1 MDFSQIKR
9 KEYVLEPDKETIGLL
24 THVRTLQLI
33 LSKVLYNIAHLD
45 VPTMVNA
52 DEILATPSLEKTTRS
67 CTKEEFVKMAYN
79 LEMYADVLTRG
90 MSSIARAMDT
100 KELDDTNRTPMIF
113 IDYIIDG
120 KDAEAK
126 K

>member
-33 LSKVLYNIAHLD
+33 LSKVLYDIAHLEL
-45 VPTMVNA
+45 PSMVNA
-52 DEILATPSLEKTTRS
+52 DEMLAKLSSKKTTRS
-67 CTKEEFVKMAYN
+67 CTKEEFVNMAYN
-79 LEMYADVLTRG
+79 LEMYTHVLTRG
-90 MSSIARAMDT
+90 MSSIARAMDS

-120 KDAEAK
+120 KPAEAK